1 MNTSSNKPLISVI
14 IPTFNRANLL
24 EQSLESLAGQSLPK
38 DQFEVVVI
46 DDGSSDNTGDLC
58 KRFETRIDIRY
69 IRQVN
74 SGISAAKNMGVFV
87 SRGPLLMFFDDD
99 DVADAELLSEHV
111 RTHTLYP
118 QEHIAVLG
126 YTTWHPSLTVS
137 RLMEFV
143 TNIGHFLFSYSNL
156 KDGQV
161 LDFTYFWGGRSS
173 CKKSLLVKHGIFNQL
188 FRFGSED
195 IELGYRLSKFGLKV
209 IYNANAKSYMIRPL
223 TYDQFCQRC
232 IKQGK
237 SQYHFSKMHPD
248 PVIQQYCM
256 VEDSEQKWDFVR
268 QKLESKMHLVGE
280 IEKTLKCARSATEEK
295 ALLNELGKLYW
306 WTFNA
311 LKIKGIV
318 EEKRADQD
326 PSHEKDT
333 LSVPASISEKD
344 MDLLRTQ
351 CAHNLPKTFQR
362 GNILIIDPFLPMFDR
377 ASGSLRLFEIMK
389 ALIRMGFR
397 LTYIARDGANAGTY
411 VPLLQDMGVE
421 VYPGDPSALQDLGLE
436 IIAPYLDLEKILKSK
451 SFDYVILSFW
461 HIAEYYLPMIRLHS
475 PQSHVIID
483 TVDIHFLREFREA
496 TMKGNRNLL
505 ATAEKNKERELA
517 IYQKPDRLWVVT
529 DEDKKA
535 IEGIVSAPIDV
546 VPNIHK
552 KVNWSKE
559 YERTSD
565 LLFVGNFSH
574 KPNIDAV
581 LFLHKK
587 IYPLIRKKMPDVKI
601 FIVGDNPPEQILN
614 LHSDNFIITGYVE
627 DLSSYLKSARIS
639 INPLT
644 YGAGMKGKI
653 GEALSWGIPVVTT
666 FIGAEG
672 MHLVDNEDGLIADDP
687 KIFASKIID
696 VYRNQT
702 LWEKLSRNGKR
713 LVEQRWSPEAI
724 QKRIDSSLLDA
735 WTFDK
740 EQVSV
745 VLAASGDVPAIE
757 NSISAIHSSIQG
769 PGESLV
775 ISGDLDKKN
784 VPRLLELEHTDFGHR
799 RVRTIIEQH
808 GTDYAGSWNKGLSQ
822 STGGI
827 IVLCRDSHTIDT
839 ASLRSAISFA
849 EQQPDVDI
857 LVPHTPLLI
866 NTEQADEE
874 NGYVPASDSQRC
886 FGRITIPRIRPLP
899 FMVIRP
905 SVIKNVGGFDAA
917 IKNDHLAWY
926 DFIMRSAMQG
936 CRLVSMEDLNASGI
950 GVSSPQ
956 IGDIEP
962 ERKDWNLFVQKW
974 GIPED
979 AQLPVVCTDIGN
991 RQRFAPFELF
1001 SSLGVQDPGDSS
1013 AYSPA
1018 VSRPLPHEKPHG
1030 RPAKLTSIIIP
1041 CFNQIAYTKL
1051 CLQSIE
1057 KYTTVPYELILID
1070 NGSTDGTQ
1078 AFLEEYSRSRA
1089 GCNVILNKR
1098 NLGFAGGNNQGI
1110 TAAKGDYILLLN
1122 NDVVVTEG
1130 WLERLITHIE
1140 SDPSIGMIGPMSN
1153 SVSGPQLVK
1162 DARYGEDLNKMQI
1175 FAEEYSRKNLG
1186 KRQDILRLV
1195 GFCLLIKKEVIDIIG
1210 GLDENFISG
1219 NFEDDDLCLRSFVAG
1234 YRNVMAGDVFVHHYG
1249 SMTFKGN
1256 GIDYRATM
1264 QVNRQYFADKWRGII
1279 EVRGNIYKIKM
1290 TKEQQLTKLIER
1302 GEEQFSQGHIESA
1315 VKIFKRVLLMD
1326 RSNFRALNNLGVIQW
1341 QIGHAVA
1348 AIETF
1353 QIALRFNPED
1363 SDALANLL
1371 QAVTETGRF
1380 DLLNLNLLNT
1390 IKQIQPTN
1398 PDIDRLV
1405 SGHMETHGIP
1415 ENHYAVEN
1423 HAESAL

>member
-1 MNTSSNKPLISVI
+1 
-14 IPTFNRANLL
+14 
-24 EQSLESLAGQSLPK
+24 
-38 DQFEVVVI
+38 
-46 DDGSSDNTGDLC
+46 
-58 KRFETRIDIRY
+58 
-69 IRQVN
+69 
-74 SGISAAKNMGVFV
+74 
-87 SRGPLLMFFDDD
+87 
-99 DVADAELLSEHV
+99 
-111 RTHTLYP
+111 
-118 QEHIAVLG
+118 
-126 YTTWHPSLTVS
+126 
-137 RLMEFV
+137 
-143 TNIGHFLFSYSNL
+143 
-156 KDGQV
+156 
-161 LDFTYFWGGRSS
+161 
-173 CKKSLLVKHGIFNQL
+173 
-188 FRFGSED
+188 
-195 IELGYRLSKFGLKV
+195 
-209 IYNANAKSYMIRPL
+209 
-223 TYDQFCQRC
+223 
-232 IKQGK
+232 
-237 SQYHFSKMHPD
+237 
-248 PVIQQYCM
+248 
-256 VEDSEQKWDFVR
+256 
-268 QKLESKMHLVGE
+268 
-280 IEKTLKCARSATEEK
+280 
-295 ALLNELGKLYW
+295 
-306 WTFNA
+306 
-311 LKIKGIV
+311 
-318 EEKRADQD
+318 
-326 PSHEKDT
+326 
-333 LSVPASISEKD
+333 
-344 MDLLRTQ
+344 
-351 CAHNLPKTFQR
+351 
-362 GNILIIDPFLPMFDR
+362 
-377 ASGSLRLFEIMK
+377 
-389 ALIRMGFR
+389 
-397 LTYIARDGANAGTY
+397 
-411 VPLLQDMGVE
+411 
-421 VYPGDPSALQDLGLE
+421 
-436 IIAPYLDLEKILKSK
+436 
-451 SFDYVILSFW
+451 
-461 HIAEYYLPMIRLHS
+461 
-475 PQSHVIID
+475 
-483 TVDIHFLREFREA
+483 
-496 TMKGNRNLL
+496 
-505 ATAEKNKERELA
+505 
-517 IYQKPDRLWVVT
+517 
-529 DEDKKA
+529 
-535 IEGIVSAPIDV
+535 
-546 VPNIHK
+546 
-552 KVNWSKE
+552 
-559 YERTSD
+559 
-565 LLFVGNFSH
+565 
-574 KPNIDAV
+574 
-581 LFLHKK
+581 
-587 IYPLIRKKMPDVKI
+587 
-601 FIVGDNPPEQILN
+601 
-614 LHSDNFIITGYVE
+614 
-627 DLSSYLKSARIS
+627 
-639 INPLT
+639 
-644 YGAGMKGKI
+644 
-653 GEALSWGIPVVTT
+653 
-666 FIGAEG
+666 
-672 MHLVDNEDGLIADDP
+672 
-687 KIFASKIID
+687 
-696 VYRNQT
+696 
-702 LWEKLSRNGKR
+702 
-713 LVEQRWSPEAI
+713 
-724 QKRIDSSLLDA
+724 
-735 WTFDK
+735 
-740 EQVSV
+740 
-745 VLAASGDVPAIE
+745 
-757 NSISAIHSSIQG
+757 
-769 PGESLV
+769 
-775 ISGDLDKKN
+775 
-784 VPRLLELEHTDFGHR
+784 
-799 RVRTIIEQH
+799 
-808 GTDYAGSWNKGLSQ
+808 
-822 STGGI
+822 
-827 IVLCRDSHTIDT
+827 
-839 ASLRSAISFA
+839 
-849 EQQPDVDI
+849 
-857 LVPHTPLLI
+857 
-866 NTEQADEE
+866 
-874 NGYVPASDSQRC
+874 
-886 FGRITIPRIRPLP
+886 
-899 FMVIRP
+899 
-905 SVIKNVGGFDAA
+905 
-917 IKNDHLAWY
+917 
-926 DFIMRSAMQG
+926 
-936 CRLVSMEDLNASGI
+936 LNASGI